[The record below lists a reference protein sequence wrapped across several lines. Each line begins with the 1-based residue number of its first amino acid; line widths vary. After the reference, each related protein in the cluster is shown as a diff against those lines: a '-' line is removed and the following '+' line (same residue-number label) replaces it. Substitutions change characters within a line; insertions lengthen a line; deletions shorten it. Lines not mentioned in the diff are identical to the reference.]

1 MLLAESLE
9 GENDNAK
16 RLEIYKQME
25 QIIFDDSAI
34 IPICYETKQYFVKPW
49 VKDFRWSSFGASQE
63 FIMTYIE
70 GRGN

>member
-1 MLLAESLE
+1 MAESLE